1 MKRAYVLGLVVLAS
15 VSGSPAKAQNAP
27 NPAES
32 PVVLR
37 VPGMEQVVVEKDLVY
52 ATPAG
57 TPLRFDLY
65 RPPVKK
71 QGGLPAIVFVSGG
84 EDVRGWKWYQ
94 SYGRLAASKSIIGI
108 VPAKR
113 YARGFD
119 GLRTGYADTDSI
131 LTYIRA
137 NAAQLGVDPDR
148 ICVWAFSAG
157 GRLMSVALSGR
168 NSALR
173 CVVGY
178 YPLADATQEFA
189 VVADTIRRKELL
201 GLYSPSHV
209 LLARGDG
216 APPVFIVRAG
226 KDSPVINSAIDR
238 LVAAA
243 TAANA
248 DLTFINYPE
257 GLHGFDAYNDTDE
270 SRRIIEATFAFILRA
285 TR

>member
-1 MKRAYVLGLVVLAS
+1 MKRVFVLGLISLAS
-15 VSGSPAKAQNAP
+15 ILGSAAKAQNAP

-37 VPGMEQVVVEKDLVY
+37 VPGMEQVKVENDLVY
-52 ATPAG
+52 ATAAG
-57 TPLRFDLY
+57 MPLRFDLY
-65 RPPVKK
+65 RPPASR

-84 EDVRGWKWYQ
+84 EDVRAWKWYQ
-94 SYGRLAASKSIIGI
+94 SYGRLAASKSIVGI

-119 GLRTGYADTDSI
+119 GLQTGYADTDSI

-137 NAAQLGVDPDR
+137 NASRLGIDPSR

-157 GRLMSVALSGR
+157 GRLMSVALSSR
-168 NSALR
+168 HASLR

-189 VVADTIRRKELL
+189 VVADTVRRKELL

-209 LLARGDG
+209 LVARGDA

-238 LVAAA
+238 FVAAA

-248 DLTFINYPE
+248 ALTFINYPE

-270 SRRIIEATFAFILRA
+270 SRRIIEATFDFVRRA

>member
-1 MKRAYVLGLVVLAS
+1 MKRAYVLGLVALAS

-37 VPGMEQVVVEKDLVY
+37 VPGIEQIVVEKDLVY

-57 TPLRFDLY
+57 TPQHFDLY
-65 RPPVKK
+65 RPSAPR

-84 EDVRGWKWYQ
+84 EDVRSWKWYQ
-94 SYGRLAASKSIIGI
+94 SYGRLAATKSIVGI
-108 VPAKR
+108 VPSKR

-119 GLRTGYADTDSI
+119 GLQTGYADTDSI
-131 LTYIRA
+131 LTYLRA
-137 NAAQLGVDPDR
+137 NSARLGIDPNR

-168 NSALR
+168 FSALR

-178 YPLADATQEFA
+178 YPVADATQEFA
-189 VVADTIRRKELL
+189 AVADTVRRKQLL

-209 LLARGDG
+209 LATRGDG

-238 LVAAA
+238 FIAAA

-257 GLHGFDAYNDTDE
+257 GVHGFDAYNDTDE
-270 SRRIIEATFAFILRA
+270 SRRIIEATFDFILRA